1 MEVQVKFPGL
11 PGFGYVPLAADPD
24 VRVPPAW
31 AIEATDPDPDPL
43 PTLTVAVV
51 VRDGQVRVESV
62 TLRAQ
67 DGGREVTP
75 DDLRRIRLADWT
87 EDAVAAVAMHV
98 VHRDDGT
105 EETYGP
111 SGTDT
116 AARTRAVKA
125 YRASRAPRRRSPI
138 TDEQLRKVADV
149 YDAHRDHNPTQAV
162 MEQLNYRSKRT
173 AQLWVKRAEDRG
185 FLTRDTGKGQ
195 GR

>member
-1 MEVQVKFPGL
+1 MDVQVTFPGL

-31 AIEATDPDPDPL
+31 TIEATDPDPDPL
-43 PTLTVAVV
+43 PTLTVDVA
-51 VRDGQVRVESV
+51 VRDGQVRVEAV
-62 TLRAQ
+62 TLRAAEN
-67 DGGREVTP
+67 GREVMP

-98 VHRDDGT
+98 VPRDDGT
-105 EETYGP
+105 EETRLP
-111 SGTDT
+111 SRTDT

-125 YRASRAPRRRSPI
+125 YQASRAPRRASPI

-162 MEQLNYRSKRT
+162 METLGYKSKRT

-185 FLTRDTGKGQ
+185 FLTRDTRKGQ